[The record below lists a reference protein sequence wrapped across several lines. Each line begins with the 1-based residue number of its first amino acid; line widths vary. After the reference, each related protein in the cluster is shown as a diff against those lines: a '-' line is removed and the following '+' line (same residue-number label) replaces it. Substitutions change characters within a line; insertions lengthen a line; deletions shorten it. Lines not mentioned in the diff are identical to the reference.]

1 MFEIKITLKDLKSS
15 IISFSTL
22 DFKKAFDFQIS
33 NKGYSLKEQSLCKK
47 SDFILRNLM
56 LQLPLIF
63 QTLNSKILKI
73 LSLKYQMFTPLG
85 CEDIGIRFCG
95 KDSSPFQGYISQ
107 HLV

>member
-1 MFEIKITLKDLKSS
+1 
-15 IISFSTL
+15 
-22 DFKKAFDFQIS
+22 
-33 NKGYSLKEQSLCKK
+33 
-47 SDFILRNLM
+47 M